1 MSGIF
6 IQRHNH
12 PNHVY
17 KNHLFCKIFSYLLSV
32 FGTKFGKLFL
42 GDKCGVWVR
51 IHAEE
56 FLEKAKKIWGKEY
69 RKDS

>member
-1 MSGIF
+1 MIHNYVPVYSYNGI
-6 IQRHNH
+6 IT
-12 PNHVY
+12 
-17 KNHLFCKIFSYLLSV
+17 LICKIFSYLLSV